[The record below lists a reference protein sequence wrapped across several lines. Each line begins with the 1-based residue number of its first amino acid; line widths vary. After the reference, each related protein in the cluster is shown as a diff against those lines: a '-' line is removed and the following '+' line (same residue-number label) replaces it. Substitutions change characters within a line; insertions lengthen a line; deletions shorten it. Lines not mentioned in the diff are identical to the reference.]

1 MKNEKGFTLIEL
13 LASLLIV
20 SVIIILLISI
30 LLNGINATNRNTTN
44 QRLQQEANYI
54 EQVIRKEYL
63 VSIFLKQ
70 NPIELKVDGNS
81 LLMDNQEISSGYKY
95 TLIETSNQKL
105 LIPRNDVVSLK
116 LKISKDNQSYTLNT
130 KFSKID

>member
-1 MKNEKGFTLIEL
+1 MRNEKGFTLIEL

>member
-30 LLNGINATNRNTTN
+30 LLNGINATDRNTTN

-63 VSIFLKQ
+63 VSKFAKQ
-70 NPIELKVDGNS
+70 NPIELKVDGNR
-81 LLMDNQEISSGYKY
+81 LLMDNQEISSGYTY
-95 TLIETSNQKL
+95 NLIETSNQKL
-105 LIPRNDVVSLK
+105 SIPRVGVSSLK
-116 LKISKDNQSYTLNT
+116 LKISRNNQSYTLET
-130 KFSKID
+130 KLSKIE